1 MVFSS
6 KMVQPGL
13 KFIIGEIDE
22 KSKKIW
28 SLASSFSQY
37 ALYDYRISKK

>member
-22 KSKKIW
+22 KSKEI
-28 SLASSFSQY
+28 
-37 ALYDYRISKK
+37 